1 MNIENLE
8 NLGIFIEEMS
18 VYNILALMNANRFI
32 FEDKEYANTEMV
44 AGVESRVIERMMVHD
59 IPNRPLYFMEKD
71 NKWECISVYASHVLP
86 AIKHF
91 IVDKSLKLT
100 DLDYLK
106 DFTTMGYDDLHPK
119 YQRKI
124 KDSRMFIHIIQ
135 ESTPDKI
142 KEIILNR
149 INLDEI

>member
-8 NLGIFIEEMS
+8 NLRIDTKEVSVWDIISRIE
-18 VYNILALMNANRFI
+18 YNELV
-32 FEDKEYANTEMV
+32 FEDKDYANAAMIV
-44 AGVESRVIERMMVHD
+44 GVESRVIERMLVHD

-71 NKWECISVYASHVLP
+71 VKWECISVYASHVLP

-91 IVDKSLKLT
+91 VVDKTLKLV

-106 DFTTMGYDDLHPK
+106 DLTTMGYDNLHPK
-119 YQRKI
+119 YQRRI
-124 KDSRMFIHIIQ
+124 TNSRMLFHVIY

-149 INLDEI
+149 IALDEM